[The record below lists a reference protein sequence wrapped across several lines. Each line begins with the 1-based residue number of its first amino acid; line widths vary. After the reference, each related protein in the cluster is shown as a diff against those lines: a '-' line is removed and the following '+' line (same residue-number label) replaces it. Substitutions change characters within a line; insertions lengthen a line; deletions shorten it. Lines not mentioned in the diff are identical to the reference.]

1 MKLAFDQSGWE
12 DFQWWLANDRQTAKR
27 LLKLIDAILRDPR
40 SGIGKP
46 EQLRG
51 IGSEVWSRRVTLEH
65 RIVYILDGD
74 AVIILSCR
82 YHY

>member
-74 AVIILSCR
+74 TVIIQSCR